1 LQSEIIS
8 GFIQKLMIL
17 LLNDIIKAFE
27 QEIPLSLQE
36 PWDKSGLQIGSK
48 RQKIRNVLFA
58 YDACHEVLRYAA
70 KNKIDL
76 IVTHHPLSLSDIK
89 NLSLD
94 SYEGEIFRLAIKNNI
109 AIYTAHTSHDSSPHS
124 LNRHYA
130 KKLGLQN
137 ISPLRPIK
145 DKPFV
150 KLVVYVPVNHTEKV
164 MEAVFTAGGGTVG
177 HYSCCSFRT
186 NGTGTFKGDNT
197 TTPFLG
203 TQGKL
208 EEADENRVEF
218 LIVRNRLQPVIQ
230 AMLAAHPYEE
240 VAYDLFALENSPSQT
255 GLGIYGKLS
264 TPKKLSALVPTIK
277 KLFNTSKVRLTG
289 KSSKIIRSIG
299 LCTGSGTSLLE
310 SAVANG
316 VDLFITG
323 DVKYHNAI
331 SALRENIA
339 LLDVGHFHS
348 EIRSVTLLKDLF
360 KKIFGNQLTLS
371 EYTRLKDPFF
381 LL

>member
-1 LQSEIIS
+1 
-8 GFIQKLMIL
+8 MTL
-17 LLNDIIKAFE
+17 LLNDILKTFE

-36 PWDKSGLQIGSK
+36 PWDKSGLQVGSK
-48 RQKIRNVLFA
+48 RQKISNVLFA
-58 YDACHEVLRYAA
+58 YDACHEVLRYAT
-70 KNKIDL
+70 KNRIDL

-94 SYEGEIFRLAIKNNI
+94 SYEGEIFRLAIKNDI
-109 AIYTAHTSHDSSPHS
+109 AIYTAHTNHDSSSHS

-130 KKLGLQN
+130 KKLELQN
-137 ISPLRPIK
+137 SQPLRPIQ

-150 KLVVYVPVNHTEKV
+150 KLVVYVPTDHTEKV

-186 NGTGTFKGDNT
+186 KGLGTFKGDNFT
-197 TTPFLG
+197 NPFLG
-203 TQGKL
+203 TQGVL
-208 EEADENRVEF
+208 EEANENRVEF
-218 LIVRNRLQPVIQ
+218 LVVRARLQKVIQ

-240 VAYDLFALENSPSQT
+240 VAYDIFALENSPSKT

-264 TPKKLSALVPTIK
+264 QPKNLQSLLPIVK
-277 KLFNTSKVRLTG
+277 KLFNA
-289 KSSKIIRSIG
+289 SKIRLIGKYTKVIHSIG

-331 SALRENIA
+331 SALRENIV

-348 EIRSVTLLKDLF
+348 EISSVTLLKELF
-360 KKIFGNQLTLS
+360 KKLFGNKLKLS
-371 EYTRLKDPFF
+371 EYTRLKDPF
-381 LL
+381 LIV